1 MEESKEKG
9 MISRRAF
16 LKESAFAGVGAV
28 ALGGLAPAHALGSND
43 RIRVGVMGSGERA
56 QYLASIFVKQP
67 SVEIVAVCD
76 VYEPH
81 LHAGLKIA
89 GHTAT
94 GASDYRTV
102 LDRKDID
109 AVVIGAPDHWHKQML
124 VDAVRAGKDAYCEK
138 PLIHSIPEGAEIL
151 RAVRET
157 NRVVQIG
164 MQQRSW
170 PHFIVGKQLVE
181 SGKLGKLSFVHTY
194 WYQDY
199 YSSQGW
205 NALKKVKEAQL
216 NWKQW
221 LGDAPTQPF
230 DGEKFV
236 WWRFYWDFGG
246 GILTDLLTHWIDV
259 IQWYAD
265 QTAPKT
271 ATTTGDLYLMNWQC
285 PDTITAVYEYSRKFM
300 VTFTGAL
307 CDGIDDGGIV
317 FRGTNG
323 ALKVNRTRLAFYPQG
338 EKWAPGQQQPEPE
351 ILAESLHDGTIDHI
365 QNFLDCVRT
374 RKTPNASVEDGVEAA
389 RTSWIGNLA
398 LKAGKKLVWNAEK
411 DEAS

>member
-1 MEESKEKG
+1 MEQGKG
-9 MISRRAF
+9 KGPVSRREF
-16 LKESAFAGVGAV
+16 LKETAFAGAGAL
-28 ALGGLAPAHALGSND
+28 ALGGLAPARVLGAND
-43 RIRVGVMGSGERA
+43 RIRVGVLGSGHRA

-67 SVEIVAVCD
+67 SVEIVTVCD
-76 VYEPH
+76 VYGPNRR
-81 LHAGLKIA
+81 AGLKIA
-89 GHTAT
+89 GAKAI
-94 GASDYRTV
+94 GAADYRTV
-102 LDRKDID
+102 LERKDID

-124 VDAVRAGKDAYCEK
+124 IDAVRAGKDAYCEK

-157 NRVVQIG
+157 NRVVQTG

-170 PHFIVGKQLVE
+170 PHFILGKQLVE
-181 SGKLGKLSFVHTY
+181 EGILGKVSFVHTY

-199 YSSQGW
+199 YSRQGW
-205 NALKKVKEAQL
+205 NGLKKVDEAQL

-221 LGDAPTQPF
+221 LGDAPMQPF
-230 DGEKFV
+230 DAEKFV

-259 IQWYAD
+259 IQWYTG
-265 QTAPKT
+265 QPAPKT

-285 PDTITAVYEYSRKFM
+285 PDTITAVYEYPARHM
-300 VTFTGAL
+300 VSFTGAL
-307 CDGIDDGGIV
+307 CDGIDDGGIT
-317 FRGTNG
+317 FRGTQG

-338 EKWAPGQQQPEPE
+338 EKWEPGAQHPKPE

-374 RKTPNASVEDGVEAA
+374 RKTPNAPVEAGFEAA

-398 LKAGKKLVWNAEK
+398 FKAGKKLAWNAE
-411 DEAS
+411 EGQAA